1 MSSTYGHHQEQQ
13 EQNQEQVQLQLQLVR
28 RSSSSSKRQHDSA
41 VSEEQG
47 VGEPSDS
54 YMQESPS
61 PLQHER
67 TALTSLTLATP
78 SATRVRPSSVSID
91 LSQAMSKPPAYDQAG
106 ASPASRQESG
116 HRSSIQ
122 FQPPSASRQ
131 LTPSSGATPPQS
143 QSAYRRP
150 FLEEDELPE
159 YITLSEAGPSFK
171 IPASRSTTYTVT
183 PSQGPAEFQ
192 QTSVSVLQPPASPQ
206 PPRTRS
212 QHPVSSFH
220 TTPGTLSPHGGSRSQ
235 HSAWTLEYWV
245 DDTITYLC
253 YLMDPKLSATTA
265 LVPRDLAD
273 SGGSS
278 QNRVSSLAELAQ
290 PTAQTLQSS
299 PTNASRTVTTLSS
312 SPPPPSQE
320 QQQQQQEGRHLSQ
333 QSSIITP
340 DQTRSSHVE
349 TRSSNVGRVDV
360 TIHNNARQDSNEP
373 SEQSGLERVPTGHIR
388 GRPPPLN
395 RSRNA
400 ATSTFMSAEQTA
412 DDIDTMWLGA
422 GRHRGLGAVV
432 IRAPRPDPAAAAAA
446 APPTSEPDP
455 EPAVTIQVDMLDA
468 APELSDEAGP
478 AQSQP
483 VESTDSVANPPAERV
498 STDRT
503 FGALPPVH
511 HVRINDGYAGE
522 EADTMLAHAM
532 DLQPTDR
539 DRALPSVQN
548 NAFNNALTSEFF
560 KSPTFAF
567 VSAEDPQTW
576 IWWSS
581 HHESNLQRCR
591 QEGPQEE
598 VMMWWR
604 TRFDF
609 SSRESKARRRREKL
623 KRIQQGLALDNPLG
637 LRDRWQRFLSL
648 QSSTPHQESM
658 EITMRVRGLYYS
670 WREETPELGYVSQI
684 AQHPRESTSQS
695 GTVRSNGEIPL
706 SEFSAQTWVTSDRM
720 RLFTLVRDDS
730 LIMGQRV
737 KGGPVAEIWI
747 HEGGA
752 LEAQDPIR
760 DPLASI
766 PTYQS
771 VMGPA
776 LGESLE
782 GTAGGEF
789 GAGVA
794 TTGTGSGATE
804 GNEPASFIRSGSSSV
819 ISHNGTT
826 ANTFMTDVSAFT
838 GGPVRSTIASTFNHP
853 AASDRPSSAPSLVGQ
868 ESVSSRRST
877 RLAGSV
883 AGSCSDNDSRFSS
896 SFPSKLRQR
905 QCVIRVMQGLNTE
918 VETFALST
926 GPRLPELF
934 DLYTDQSLPGPSRK
948 AFVCALTTFGVLV
961 VVAFTAI
968 AFVTR

>member
-1 MSSTYGHHQEQQ
+1 MSSTHDRQEQQ
-13 EQNQEQVQLQLQLVR
+13 EQKQEQQQEQMVR
-28 RSSSSSKRQHDSA
+28 RSSSSS
-41 VSEEQG
+41 
-47 VGEPSDS
+47 EP
-54 YMQESPS
+54 
-61 PLQHER
+61 
-67 TALTSLTLATP
+67 P
-78 SATRVRPSSVSID
+78 SAARVRPSSVSID
-91 LSQAMSKPPAYDQAG
+91 LSEAMSKPPAYDHGG

-159 YITLSEAGPSFK
+159 YITLSEAGPPFK

-183 PSQGPAEFQ
+183 PIQGPVEFQ
-192 QTSVSVLQPPASPQ
+192 QTSVSVLQPATSPR
-206 PPRTRS
+206 PPLTRS
-212 QHPVSSFH
+212 QHPVSSLQ
-220 TTPGTLSPHGGSRSQ
+220 TTPSTIGPHEGSHGQ
-235 HSAWTLEYWV
+235 QGAWTLEYWV
-245 DDTITYLC
+245 DDTLTYLC

-265 LVPRDLAD
+265 LVPRNLAD
-273 SGGSS
+273 NVGSS
-278 QNRVSSLAELAQ
+278 QNRVSSVAEIAQ
-290 PTAQTLQSS
+290 PAAQALQSS
-299 PTNASRTVTTLSS
+299 PSNVSRA
-312 SPPPPSQE
+312 
-320 QQQQQQEGRHLSQ
+320 
-333 QSSIITP
+333 
-340 DQTRSSHVE
+340 TRSSHNE
-349 TRSSNVGRVDV
+349 TGSSNVGRVEV
-360 TIHNNARQDSNEP
+360 TIHNNAAVQDDNLSNEP
-373 SEQSGLERVPTGHIR
+373 SDQDGLERVPTGHIR

-400 ATSTFMSAEQTA
+400 ATSTFMSAEQA
-412 DDIDTMWLGA
+412 ANDIDTMWLAA
-422 GRHRGLGAVV
+422 GHHRNMGAVV
-432 IRAPRPDPAAAAAA
+432 VRVPRAGPAVAS
-446 APPTSEPDP
+446 PTSEPVP
-455 EPAVTIQVDMLDA
+455 EPVPEPTATIQVDTVDS
-468 APELSDEAGP
+468 APEELNDEAGP
-478 AQSQP
+478 AHLQP
-483 VESTDSVANPPAERV
+483 VESADTVAHPLDERV
-498 STDRT
+498 STERA

-532 DLQPTDR
+532 DLQPMDG
-539 DRALPSVQN
+539 DRAGLPSIHS

-591 QEGPQEE
+591 QEGPYEE
-598 VMMWWR
+598 
-604 TRFDF
+604 
-609 SSRESKARRRREKL
+609 
-623 KRIQQGLALDNPLG
+623 
-637 LRDRWQRFLSL
+637 
-648 QSSTPHQESM
+648 
-658 EITMRVRGLYYS
+658 
-670 WREETPELGYVSQI
+670 
-684 AQHPRESTSQS
+684 
-695 GTVRSNGEIPL
+695 
-706 SEFSAQTWVTSDRM
+706 
-720 RLFTLVRDDS
+720 
-730 LIMGQRV
+730 RV

-752 LEAQDPIR
+752 LEAQDPID
-760 DPLASI
+760 DPLATI

-776 LGESLE
+776 LGESSE
-782 GTAGGEF
+782 GSAGGEF

-794 TTGTGSGATE
+794 TTATGTGTGTITGTGAGSGAME

-819 ISHNGTT
+819 ISNNGTT

-853 AASDRPSSAPSLVGQ
+853 AASDRPSSAPSLV
-868 ESVSSRRST
+868 ERASVSSRRST
-877 RLAGSV
+877 RPAGSV
-883 AGSCSDNDSRFSS
+883 READSSS

-905 QCVIRVMQGLNTE
+905 QCVIRVMQGLNSE

-948 AFVCALTTFGVLV
+948 AFVCALTTFGILV
-961 VVAFTAI
+961 VIAFTSI
-968 AFVTR
+968 AFVSR